1 MREALG
7 DAADTPRFIKTIP
20 RRGYQLKT
28 SINGSGKAAALSSA
42 EAALKAEGALASR
55 RSLRTGFLIGTGATL
70 ALLAALGFMPTP
82 FRQRLYS
89 GKNKVPRIQSIAVLP
104 LQSLSDDPQTGIFRG
119 GRLTDALITDLAQI
133 SALKVVSRTTIM
145 RYGRPDKPLPEIAR
159 ELNVDGIVEGTVQR
173 SGDRVRVTAQL
184 IYGPA
189 DHHLWANSFERDVRD
204 MLALQNAVAN
214 EITGQIQVKLAPEE
228 QAKFKNLRPVNP
240 KALDAY
246 VEARFHI
253 NQALKLE
260 YYNGKQEQLKEELR
274 KAISYLNQATQED
287 PSYMPS
293 YVAYFEAMDATN
305 ASQLEFWER
314 S

>member
-1 MREALG
+1 
-7 DAADTPRFIKTIP
+7 
-20 RRGYQLKT
+20 
-28 SINGSGKAAALSSA
+28 
-42 EAALKAEGALASR
+42 
-55 RSLRTGFLIGTGATL
+55 
-70 ALLAALGFMPTP
+70 
-82 FRQRLYS
+82 
-89 GKNKVPRIQSIAVLP
+89 
-104 LQSLSDDPQTGIFRG
+104 
-119 GRLTDALITDLAQI
+119 
-133 SALKVVSRTTIM
+133 M

-214 EITGQIQVKLAPEE
+214 EITGQIQVKLTPEE

-274 KAISYLNQATQED
+274 KAISYLDRATQED

-305 ASQLEFWER
+305 TSQLEFWER
-314 S
+314 AKAGLLKALQLDEHDVAAHLAFGRFLMQFEYDWAGAEREYKRAVELSPNSDEAHFQYSEFLVNAGRQQRAPRNLILPKNSIPHMTISLMPPTRFRGPAEPWSNKGGPWTSKLPMIPFYSR